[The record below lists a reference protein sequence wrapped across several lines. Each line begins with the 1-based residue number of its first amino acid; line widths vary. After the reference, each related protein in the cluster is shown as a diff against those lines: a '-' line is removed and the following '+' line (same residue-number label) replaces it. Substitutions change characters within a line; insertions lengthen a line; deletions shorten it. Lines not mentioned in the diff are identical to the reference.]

1 MSDTPAQRSESPY
14 IPLGP
19 FKVRLPFIHYKIEL
33 PDYLQGLLMC
43 AVDLA
48 AIPLMTELLGMPFEV
63 ALAVV
68 MLNGLLY
75 LAHHLLGDPTV
86 PGWITPAVPLLMAY
100 CAQFPMGPERV
111 HALIAFQLMLG
122 IFSIALGATG
132 MAKKVV
138 EYVPSAIKS
147 GIIVGAG
154 LSAVIAVF
162 QVGGKFNVLPWTISI
177 AVGIAFYL
185 IFSQHFN
192 ELKQRNRFWWN
203 FAKLGILPIVLLA
216 VVIAPLF
223 GEASWPTI
231 QWGISK
237 PDFAGLWN
245 NYTVFGLGMPPFSM
259 FISALPTMLAAYI
272 IVFGDV
278 LSAKSLLD
286 EAETVRTDEVV
297 DYNADRAHLIFGA
310 RNTFM
315 SIFGPDVAMCGP
327 KWAAMLVVV
336 IERFKGGPKAMKSII
351 GGVGSFRWGTNS
363 GLLLLPVVTL
373 VQPILGVALSLT
385 LLIQGY
391 VSVRLGILEARSQR
405 DLGIAGVIGAVLA
418 IKGASWAFG
427 IGVVLCLLIYGKN
440 FFKGEV
446 DGTFAKDLK
455 VAPAKPAKGG
465 ESATALKRGV
475 EGAMA
480 E

>member
-1 MSDTPAQRSESPY
+1 M
-14 IPLGP
+14 
-19 FKVRLPFIHYKIEL
+19 
-33 PDYLQGLLMC
+33 LQKSGSLLVL
-43 AVDLA
+43 AVL
-48 AIPLMTELLGMPFEV
+48 V
-63 ALAVV
+63 ALSGNAAALSRRDQASLDA
-68 MLNGLLY
+68 LNERMQAAEARY
-75 LAHHLLGDPTV
+75 RDAMVRISNADPEGQKQSDAALEDMEDV
-86 PGWITPAVPLLMAY
+86 ITECM
-100 CAQFPMGPERV
+100 
-111 HALIAFQLMLG
+111 
-122 IFSIALGATG
+122 
-132 MAKKVV
+132 
-138 EYVPSAIKS
+138 
-147 GIIVGAG
+147 
-154 LSAVIAVF
+154 
-162 QVGGKFNVLPWTISI
+162 
-177 AVGIAFYL
+177 
-185 IFSQHFN
+185 
-192 ELKQRNRFWWN
+192 KQR
-203 FAKLGILPIVLLA
+203 GCSV
-216 VVIAPLF
+216 
-223 GEASWPTI
+223 
-231 QWGISK
+231 
-237 PDFAGLWN
+237 
-245 NYTVFGLGMPPFSM
+245 
-259 FISALPTMLAAYI
+259 PTMLAAYI

-310 RNTFM
+310 RNAFM

-455 VAPAKPAKGG
+455 SVDGKPGKDVEPVMVNKRVVG
-465 ESATALKRGV
+465 E
-475 EGAMA
+475 AMA
-480 E
+480 D

>member
-1 MSDTPAQRSESPY
+1 
-14 IPLGP
+14 
-19 FKVRLPFIHYKIEL
+19 
-33 PDYLQGLLMC
+33 
-43 AVDLA
+43 
-48 AIPLMTELLGMPFEV
+48 
-63 ALAVV
+63 
-68 MLNGLLY
+68 
-75 LAHHLLGDPTV
+75 
-86 PGWITPAVPLLMAY
+86 
-100 CAQFPMGPERV
+100 
-111 HALIAFQLMLG
+111 
-122 IFSIALGATG
+122 

-177 AVGIAFYL
+177 TVGIAFYL

-192 ELKQRNRFWWN
+192 VLKQRNRFWWN

-223 GEASWPTI
+223 GEAPWPTL
-231 QWGISK
+231 QWGISQ
-237 PDFAGLWN
+237 PDFAGLLN
-245 NYTVFGLGMPPFSM
+245 NYTVFGLGMPPLSM

-310 RNTFM
+310 RNAFM

-427 IGVVLCLLIYGKN
+427 VGVVLCLLIYGRN

-455 VAPAKPAKGG
+455 AAETKPGKDLELLAAKKRVVG
-465 ESATALKRGV
+465 E
-475 EGAMA
+475 AMA
-480 E
+480 D

>member
-1 MSDTPAQRSESPY
+1 MTTPAEPRGESPY

-19 FKVRLPFIHYKIEL
+19 FKVRLPFIHYRIEL

-75 LAHHLLGDPTV
+75 LTHHLLGDPTV
-86 PGWITPAVPLLMAY
+86 PGWITGGAAADGLLRAVSRRPGAGA
-100 CAQFPMGPERV
+100 CADCLPVDARRV
-111 HALIAFQLMLG
+111 LDSPGRDRDGQEG
-122 IFSIALGATG
+122 GQ
-132 MAKKVV
+132 
-138 EYVPSAIKS
+138 YVPSAIKS

-192 ELKQRNRFWWN
+192 QLKQRNRFWWN
-203 FAKLGILPIVLLA
+203 FAKLGILPIILLA

-223 GEASWPTI
+223 GEAPWPTI
-231 QWGISK
+231 QWGIST

-245 NYTVFGLGMPPFSM
+245 NYTVFGLGMPPLSM

-310 RNTFM
+310 RNAFM

-336 IERFKGGPKAMKSII
+336 IERFKGGPKAMQSII
-351 GGVGSFRWGTNS
+351 GGVGSFRWGTNT

-446 DGTFAKDLK
+446 DGTFAKDVK
-455 VAPAKPAKGG
+455 AVGGNAEPGVQPAPAAK
-465 ESATALKRGV
+465 RV
-475 EGAMA
+475 EAVTD
-480 E
+480 

>member
-1 MSDTPAQRSESPY
+1 
-14 IPLGP
+14 
-19 FKVRLPFIHYKIEL
+19 
-33 PDYLQGLLMC
+33 
-43 AVDLA
+43 
-48 AIPLMTELLGMPFEV
+48 
-63 ALAVV
+63 
-68 MLNGLLY
+68 
-75 LAHHLLGDPTV
+75 
-86 PGWITPAVPLLMAY
+86 
-100 CAQFPMGPERV
+100 
-111 HALIAFQLMLG
+111 
-122 IFSIALGATG
+122 

-192 ELKQRNRFWWN
+192 ELKRRNRFWWN
-203 FAKLGILPIVLLA
+203 FAKLGILPIILLA

-223 GEASWPTI
+223 GEAPWPTL

-237 PDFAGLWN
+237 PDFAGLWEH
-245 NYTVFGLGMPPFSM
+245 YTVFGLGMPPLSM
-259 FISALPTMLAAYI
+259 FISALPTMLAVYI

-297 DYNADRAHLIFGA
+297 DYNPDRAHLIFGA
-310 RNTFM
+310 RNAFM

-336 IERFKGGPKAMKSII
+336 IERFKGGPKAMQSII
-351 GGVGSFRWGTNS
+351 GGVGSFRWGTNT

-455 VAPAKPAKGG
+455 VVDAKPAAKA
-465 ESATALKRGV
+465 ERVKEEALV
-475 EGAMA
+475 D
-480 E
+480 

>member
-1 MSDTPAQRSESPY
+1 MSDVSDAGRESPY
-14 IPLGP
+14 IPVGP
-19 FKVRLPFIHYKIEL
+19 FKVRLPFIHYNFEL

-75 LAHHLLGDPTV
+75 LTHHLLGDPTV

-100 CAQFPMGPERV
+100 CAHFPMGPERV
-111 HALIAFQLMLG
+111 HALIAFQMMLG
-122 IFSIALGATG
+122 VFSIALGATG

-138 EYVPSAIKS
+138 AYVPSAIKS

-154 LSAVIAVF
+154 LSAVSAVF
-162 QVGGKFNVLPWTISI
+162 QVGGKFDVFPWTISI
-177 AVGIAFYL
+177 AIGVAFYL
-185 IFSQHFN
+185 IFSQHFQQ
-192 ELKQRNRFWWN
+192 LKQRNRLWWN
-203 FAKLGILPIVLLA
+203 FAKLGILPIILLA

-223 GEASWPTI
+223 SEAPWPTI
-231 QWGISK
+231 QWGFSK

-245 NYTVFGLGMPPFSM
+245 NYTVFGLGMPPLSM
-259 FISALPTMLAAYI
+259 FISALPTMLAVYI

-278 LSAKSLLD
+278 LSAKVLLD
-286 EAETVRTDEVV
+286 EAQQIRTDENV
-297 DYNADRAHLIFGA
+297 DYNPDRAHLIFGA
-310 RNTFM
+310 RNAFM
-315 SIFGPDVAMCGP
+315 SVFGPDVAMCGP
-327 KWAAMLVVV
+327 KWAAMLVVI

-351 GGVGSFRWGTNS
+351 GGVGSFRWGTNT

-373 VQPILGVALSLT
+373 VQPILGVALALT

-418 IKGASWAFG
+418 VKGASWAFA

-440 FFKGEV
+440 FFKGEN
-446 DGTFAKDLK
+446 DKTFTKDLTTTDAPVVK
-455 VAPAKPAKGG
+455 PVVVEPARVAA
-465 ESATALKRGV
+465 EALV
-475 EGAMA
+475 D
-480 E
+480 